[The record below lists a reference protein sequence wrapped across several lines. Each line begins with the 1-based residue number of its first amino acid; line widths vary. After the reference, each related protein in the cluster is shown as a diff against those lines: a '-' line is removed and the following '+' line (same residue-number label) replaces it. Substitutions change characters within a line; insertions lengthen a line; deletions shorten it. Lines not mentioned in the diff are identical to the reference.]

1 MGRVQS
7 PRVGAGSS
15 FNLLVINERLKVDH
29 KKYHYITVTVL
40 PFICFAANLVIVH
53 TVADDICLLEVQQQF
68 KYAALMI
75 VLK

>member
-1 MGRVQS
+1 MSQCDLIVGMGRVQS

-40 PFICFAANLVIVH
+40 PFICFAANLSYRAH
-53 TVADDICLLEVQQQF
+53 CGR
-68 KYAALMI
+68 
-75 VLK
+75 